1 MSTTS
6 MFIPRVFFEV
16 PSEQIKDVIQG
27 QEGLGV
33 VEKIDLV
40 ERTDAFG
47 KLYNMAYIHM
57 LSWNETE
64 RAQEFLRAINAGE
77 KKVVYYDSENRR
89 NGKGPYWT
97 LLKNKLSLPPAP
109 MPELEPL
116 TPPKLVRND
125 ARCCMPELQR
135 ECSIGENY
143 DMLPQPAAPRKLQR
157 CNTELMRCNTE
168 LMRCNTDST
177 PTNLMNRFFN
187 ESLVDTE
194 YVERLESEISMLNC
208 VIDGL
213 MHENAM
219 LKKN

>member
-1 MSTTS
+1 MSTSS

-16 PSEQIKDVIQG
+16 PSEQIKDVIQD

-57 LSWNETE
+57 RSWNKSV
-64 RAQEFLRAINAGE
+64 RAQEFLKAINDGE

-97 LLKNKLSLPPAP
+97 LLKNKLSQPQQAP
-109 MPELEPL
+109 MPEVPFT
-116 TPPKLVRND
+116 TPPRLVRND
-125 ARCCMPELQR
+125 VHHIPELHR
-135 ECSIGENY
+135 ECSIGENF
-143 DMLPQPAAPRKLQR
+143 DMFPGAPTKLKR
-157 CNTELMRCNTE
+157 CNTEITY
-168 LMRCNTDST
+168 ST
-177 PTNLMNRFFN
+177 PVNLFN
-187 ESLVDTE
+187 CADNLIDAE
-194 YVERLESEISMLNC
+194 YAERLEREIVTLNC

-213 MHENAM
+213 MHEIAM
-219 LKKN
+219 LKNK

>member
-1 MSTTS
+1 

-16 PSEQIKDVIQG
+16 PSEQIKDVIQD

-57 LSWNETE
+57 RSWNSTE
-64 RAQEFLRAINAGE
+64 RAQEFLRAINSGE

-97 LLKNKLSLPPAP
+97 LLQNKLSQQAPVQAP
-109 MPELEPL
+109 MPELELL
-116 TPPKLVRND
+116 TPPRLVRND
-125 ARCCMPELQR
+125 VPHIPHLHR
-135 ECSIGENY
+135 ECSIGDNY
-143 DMLPQPAAPRKLQR
+143 DMFPGAPTKLKR
-157 CNTELMRCNTE
+157 SNTESRPTQLMRCNTE
-168 LMRCNTDST
+168 ATYYNPL
-177 PTNLMNRFFN
+177 NLSNSFN
-187 ESLVDTE
+187 EALTLVDAD
-194 YVERLESEISMLNC
+194 YAERLESEIATLNC

-219 LKKN
+219 LKNM

>member
-1 MSTTS
+1 MSTS
-6 MFIPRVFFEV
+6 MFIPRAFFEV
-16 PSEQIKDVIQG
+16 PSEQIKDVIQD

-57 LSWNETE
+57 RSWNDSA
-64 RAQEFLRAINAGE
+64 RAQEFLKAINDGE
-77 KKVVYYDSENRR
+77 KKVVYYDTENRR

-97 LLKNKLSLPPAP
+97 LLKNKLSQQAPAPAP
-109 MPELEPL
+109 MPELELL
-116 TPPKLVRND
+116 TPPRLVRND
-125 ARCCMPELQR
+125 APNIPMLHR

-143 DMLPQPAAPRKLQR
+143 DMFPGAPTKLKR
-157 CNTELMRCNTE
+157 CNTEATY
-168 LMRCNTDST
+168 SK
-177 PTNLMNRFFN
+177 PVNLFN
-187 ESLVDTE
+187 DAVTLVDAD
-194 YVERLESEISMLNC
+194 YAERLEQEIATLNC

-219 LKKN
+219 LKNK